1 MEQIQKK
8 LYITTAIPYVNGT
21 PHIGNALDYLLA
33 DIWTRYQ
40 MQNGNEVRFQVG
52 TDEHGNKIAAKA
64 GELGLDP
71 KAYTDQTYVNFEAL
85 MKKVGAG
92 YTDFIRTTDE
102 HHIAA
107 VQYIWKQLKPYIYK
121 GSYSG
126 WYCIGHEAFFT
137 DKEVQATAGVCP
149 DHQAPYQ
156 QVSEENYFLKTS
168 AFTEKIKEAINNK
181 TMEIV
186 PEFRKN
192 EFLELIKDGLADV
205 SISRPKKSLTWG
217 IPVPDDPEQI
227 MYVWL
232 DALANY
238 ITVIGYPDRPDE
250 YKDFWPA
257 DVEVIGKDILRFHAG
272 IWPAML
278 LGLGLELPKKLLVHG
293 FVNIGGAKISKSVG
307 NGIDPNEIIDQYGV
321 DAFRYFF
328 SRHIP
333 TLDDGDF
340 TWEKF
345 ESAYNGELG
354 NDLGN
359 LIQRVAGM
367 ITRYQ
372 AGVIGQSEQSEHDMT
387 AYHHAMDALEFN
399 KAIDE
404 VWNMVRSLNQ
414 YIDNVKPWEI
424 AKNIGKDA
432 EAEPHLSEVLAHCA
446 GALVQI
452 GDLLVPFMP
461 NAAKLIH
468 ETFESGVVKTPETVL
483 FPKIYIHTA
492 DPRAPKQ

>member
-1 MEQIQKK
+1 METPQKK

-40 MQNGNEVRFQVG
+40 KQNGHEVRFQVG

-71 KAYTDQTYVNFEAL
+71 KSYTDKMYVNFENL

-102 HHIAA
+102 HHVAA
-107 VQYIWKQLKPYIYK
+107 VQHIWKQLKPYIYK

-126 WYCIGHEAFFT
+126 WYCIGHESFFT
-137 DKEVQATAGVCP
+137 DKEVQATGGICP

-156 QVSEENYFLKTS
+156 QVSEENYFFKTS
-168 AFTEKIKEAINNK
+168 AFTDQIKEALNNG

-205 SISRPKKSLTWG
+205 SVSRPKKNLTWG

-238 ITVIGYPDRPDE
+238 ITVIGYPDRPEE
-250 YKDFWPA
+250 YKSFWPA

-278 LGLGLELPKKLLVHG
+278 LGIGLELPKKLLVHG
-293 FVNIGGAKISKSVG
+293 FINIGGAKISKTVG
-307 NGIDPNEIIDQYGV
+307 NVIDPNEIIDQYGV

-345 ESAYNGELG
+345 ETAYNGELG

-367 ITRYQ
+367 ISRYQ
-372 AGVIGQSEQSEHDMT
+372 AGVIGASEQTEHDMT
-387 AYHHAMDALEFN
+387 AYHRAMDTLEFN

-414 YIDNVKPWEI
+414 YIDTVKPWEI
-424 AKNIGKDA
+424 AKQVGKDA

-452 GDLLVPFMP
+452 GDLLLPFMP
-461 NAAKLIH
+461 TTAQAIH
-468 ETFESGVVKTPETVL
+468 TIFESGVVRPSESVL
-483 FPKIYIHTA
+483 FPKLYIHTA

>member
-1 MEQIQKK
+1 MESLQKK

-40 MQNGNEVRFQVG
+40 KQNGHEVRFQVG

-64 GELGLDP
+64 AEQNLTP
-71 KAYTDQTYVNFEAL
+71 KQYADTMYRNFEVL
-85 MKKVGAG
+85 MQKVGAE
-92 YTDFIRTTDE
+92 YTDFIRTTDA
-102 HHIAA
+102 HHEAA
-107 VQYIWKQLKPYIYK
+107 VQYIWNQLKPYIYK
-121 GSYSG
+121 STYSG
-126 WYCIGHEAFFT
+126 WYCLGHEAFFT
-137 DKEVQATAGVCP
+137 DKEVQATGGVCA

-168 AFTEKIKEAINNK
+168 AFTEAIRDAITSE
-181 TMEIV
+181 TMRIV
-186 PEFRKN
+186 PEFRRN

-217 IPVPDDPEQI
+217 IPVPDDPEQV

-238 ITVIGYPDRPDE
+238 ITVIGYPDRVEE
-250 YKDFWPA
+250 YTTYWPA
-257 DVEVIGKDILRFHAG
+257 DVQVIGKDILRFHAG

-278 LGLGLELPKKLLVHG
+278 LGIGLPLPKQLLVHG
-293 FVNIGGAKISKSVG
+293 FINVGGAKISKTVG
-307 NGIDPNEIIDQYGV
+307 NGIDPTEIIDTYGL

-345 ESAYNGELG
+345 ENAYNNELG

-359 LIQRVAGM
+359 LMSRVASM

-372 AGVIGQSEQSEHDMT
+372 SGVIGNSDQTEHDMT
-387 AYHHAMDALEFN
+387 AYHTAMGRLEFN
-399 KAIDE
+399 KAMDE

-414 YIDNVKPWEI
+414 YIDTVKPWEI
-424 AKNIGKDA
+424 AKKVGKDP
-432 EAEPHLSEVLAHCA
+432 EAEGHLGEVLAHCA

-452 GDLLVPFMP
+452 GDLLLPFLP
-461 NAAKLIH
+461 GTAAAIH
-468 ETFESGVVKTPETVL
+468 TTFESGVVKPLESVL
-483 FPKIYIHTA
+483 FPKKYIHTP
-492 DPRAPKQ
+492 DPHAAKT